1 MLRVFSAI
9 RYYVSR
15 ITKKLAEDDVLFLAS
30 GLAFNGIL
38 TLIPILLLG
47 ASALGVF
54 LNSSQAGVAQI
65 NEILDAIFPPQP
77 FAASIKESILA
88 VISDIISYRHSI
100 GLFAAGFLLWTAM
113 SLFSAL
119 RSALHRI
126 YRIDRSRSFLL
137 TLLHDLLFIVLV
149 MVLLVIS
156 NGAIWAS
163 SLLENFAAHIPVLK
177 ELNLSNMNNALP
189 TVVVVLLTAFMFYIV
204 YRHIADTKPPR
215 AAAVIATITTTVL
228 WILSGKLFALY
239 LVKFSSIGKIYGTY
253 AFVLV
258 LLVWIYYSCIIFLIG
273 GVVGQTYWERRRLS
287 PMIGA
292 ETGV

>member
-1 MLRVFSAI
+1 MLQALSAI
-9 RYYVSR
+9 RFYASR

-47 ASALGVF
+47 ASALGMF
-54 LNSSQAGVAQI
+54 LNSSQAGIEQI

-88 VISDIISYRHSI
+88 AISDIISYRHSI

-126 YRIDRSRSFLL
+126 YRIQPSRNFLL
-137 TLLHDLLFIVLV
+137 SLLHDLLFIVLV
-149 MVLLVIS
+149 MALLVIS
-156 NGAIWAS
+156 NGAIWAW
-163 SLLENFAAHIPVLK
+163 SLLENVAAQIPLVK
-177 ELNLSNMNNALP
+177 ELNLASLNNALP
-189 TVVVVLLTAFMFYIV
+189 TVVVVALTAFMFYIV
-204 YRHIADTKPPR
+204 YRHISDTKPPR
-215 AAAVIATITTTVL
+215 AAAIISTLTTTIL
-228 WILSGKLFALY
+228 WVISGKLFAIY
-239 LVKFSSIGKIYGTY
+239 LTKFSTIGKIYGTY

-258 LLVWIYYSCIIFLIG
+258 LLVWIYYSCIIFIIG
-273 GVVGQTYWERRRLS
+273 GVVGQTYWERRRTSLRG
-287 PMIGA
+287 I
-292 ETGV
+292 